1 MSGTDKNESKPEIQH
16 DSDRGRFFVPGEAGE
31 SYLAYR
37 ESGDGTVDF
46 RSTFVP
52 PARRGEGLAG
62 AIVEAALEWAEGE
75 GYQVIP
81 TCPYVARYIDA
92 HPRFQ
97 GLVAED

>member
-1 MSGTDKNESKPEIQH
+1 VSPAT
-16 DSDRGRFFVPGEAGE
+16 VP
-31 SYLAYR
+31 
-37 ESGDGTVDF
+37 
-46 RSTFVP
+46 STSAAP
-52 PARRGEGLAG
+52 SCRRRGEGLAG

-97 GLVAED
+97 GLVTEG